1 MATPIP
7 ELIGSP
13 LPAIS
18 VILPVLN
25 EESHLEGAVLSVLS
39 QDYRGPLEIIL
50 ALGPS
55 RDRTNEIAT
64 KLASHDNRV
73 KLLDSPTGKTAAG
86 LNLALAASKSPVV
99 VRVDGHAQIP
109 NNYISLIVEIL
120 NKTGAVNVGGVMAA
134 VGTTAFERAVAGAMR
149 SPLGVGASRFH
160 TGGEAGEV
168 DTVYLGAFRREA
180 LVAIGGFDGDDNAAN
195 VKYLY
200 YTSDGG
206 KTWGNPSN
214 RLDPTGVLSTS
225 QEITLKMFS
234 DFNNNIVVIGD
245 RGGFIRYSPN
255 NGHNWYEI
263 IPAGGLS
270 NIQSAYYKDD
280 VLIIG
285 TIGGIIYTGT
295 IQPPDYLFIGGTQYT
310 DISGSIITDSAFCS
324 ETNQLFF
331 IGGNSIYSY
340 TVNESL
346 LTYNGPP
353 VNTSISGASYKKI
366 KFNLIIRFI
375 KKYKPIVLVLNAIN
389 AMITVKIGVKL
400 FNIPQNPLLSPVP
413 A

>member
-55 RDRTNEIAT
+55 RDLTNEIAT
-64 KLASHDNRV
+64 KLASQDNRV
-73 KLLDSPTGKTAAG
+73 KLIDSPTGKTAAG
-86 LNLALAASKSPVV
+86 LNIALAASKSPVV

-109 NNYISLIVEIL
+109 KNYISLIVEIL

-180 LVAIGGFDGDDNAAN
+180 LVAIGGFDERFTRAQDWELNFRLRENGGVIYFDPRLHVTYRPRSSVSALAKQYFEYGRWRRVVSRRHSGTINYR
-195 VKYLY
+195 YLAPPFALLGF
-200 YTSDGG
+200 SASLVLGI
-206 KTWGNPSN
+206 
-214 RLDPTGVLSTS
+214 VLSSIFFIPALVYLLFVVLASLKISTS
-225 QEITLKMFS
+225 ICEYLLLLL
-234 DFNNNIVVIGD
+234 VIPTMHFAWGA
-245 RGGFIRYSPN
+245 GFISSPKT
-255 NGHNWYEI
+255 
-263 IPAGGLS
+263 L
-270 NIQSAYYKDD
+270 
-280 VLIIG
+280 
-285 TIGGIIYTGT
+285 
-295 IQPPDYLFIGGTQYT
+295 
-310 DISGSIITDSAFCS
+310 
-324 ETNQLFF
+324 
-331 IGGNSIYSY
+331 
-340 TVNESL
+340 
-346 LTYNGPP
+346 
-353 VNTSISGASYKKI
+353 
-366 KFNLIIRFI
+366 
-375 KKYKPIVLVLNAIN
+375 
-389 AMITVKIGVKL
+389 
-400 FNIPQNPLLSPVP
+400 VP
-413 A
+413 ASQ

>member
-1 MATPIP
+1 MATPTH

-39 QDYRGPLEIIL
+39 QDYRGPFEIIL

-55 RDRTNEIAT
+55 RDRTNEIAA
-64 KLASHDNRV
+64 KLASQDDRV

-109 NNYISLIVEIL
+109 KNYISLIVEIL

-180 LVAIGGFDGDDNAAN
+180 LVAIGGFDERFTRAQDWELNFRLRENGGVIYFDPRLHVTYRPRSSIGALAKQYFEYGRWRRVVSRRHSGTINYR
-195 VKYLY
+195 YLAPPFALIGFSASLILGIALSSIFFIPALVY
-200 YTSDGG
+200 
-206 KTWGNPSN
+206 
-214 RLDPTGVLSTS
+214 LLFVVLASLKISTS
-225 QEITLKMFS
+225 MSEYFLLLL
-234 DFNNNIVVIGD
+234 VIPTMHFAWGA
-245 RGGFIRYSPN
+245 GFISSPKT
-255 NGHNWYEI
+255 
-263 IPAGGLS
+263 L
-270 NIQSAYYKDD
+270 
-280 VLIIG
+280 
-285 TIGGIIYTGT
+285 
-295 IQPPDYLFIGGTQYT
+295 
-310 DISGSIITDSAFCS
+310 
-324 ETNQLFF
+324 
-331 IGGNSIYSY
+331 
-340 TVNESL
+340 
-346 LTYNGPP
+346 
-353 VNTSISGASYKKI
+353 
-366 KFNLIIRFI
+366 
-375 KKYKPIVLVLNAIN
+375 
-389 AMITVKIGVKL
+389 
-400 FNIPQNPLLSPVP
+400 VP
-413 A
+413 ASQ

>member
-55 RDRTNEIAT
+55 RDRTNEVAT

-73 KLLDSPTGKTAAG
+73 KLIDSPTGKTAAG

-109 NNYISLIVEIL
+109 KNYISLIVEIL

-180 LVAIGGFDGDDNAAN
+180 LVAIGGFDERFTRAQDWELNFRLRENGGVIYFDPRLHVTYRPRSSVGALAKQYFEYGRWRRVVSRRHSGTINYR
-195 VKYLY
+195 YLAPPFALLGF
-200 YTSDGG
+200 SASLVLGI
-206 KTWGNPSN
+206 
-214 RLDPTGVLSTS
+214 VLSSIFFIPALVYLLFVVLASLKISTS
-225 QEITLKMFS
+225 IGEYLLLLL
-234 DFNNNIVVIGD
+234 VIPTMHFAWGA
-245 RGGFIRYSPN
+245 GFISSPKT
-255 NGHNWYEI
+255 
-263 IPAGGLS
+263 L
-270 NIQSAYYKDD
+270 
-280 VLIIG
+280 
-285 TIGGIIYTGT
+285 
-295 IQPPDYLFIGGTQYT
+295 
-310 DISGSIITDSAFCS
+310 
-324 ETNQLFF
+324 
-331 IGGNSIYSY
+331 
-340 TVNESL
+340 
-346 LTYNGPP
+346 
-353 VNTSISGASYKKI
+353 
-366 KFNLIIRFI
+366 
-375 KKYKPIVLVLNAIN
+375 
-389 AMITVKIGVKL
+389 
-400 FNIPQNPLLSPVP
+400 VP
-413 A
+413 ASQ

>member
-86 LNLALAASKSPVV
+86 LNLALAASTSPVI

-109 NNYISLIVEIL
+109 KDYISLIVEIL

-180 LVAIGGFDGDDNAAN
+180 LVAIGGFDERFTRAQDWELNFRLRENGGVIYFDPRLHVTYRPRSSVGALAKQYFEYGRLRLVVSRRHSGTINYRYLAPPFALLGFNASLVLGIALSSIFFFPAL
-195 VKYLY
+195 VYL
-200 YTSDGG
+200 
-206 KTWGNPSN
+206 
-214 RLDPTGVLSTS
+214 LFVVLASLKISTS
-225 QEITLKMFS
+225 IREYLLLLL
-234 DFNNNIVVIGD
+234 VIPTMHFAWGA
-245 RGGFIRYSPN
+245 GFISSPKT
-255 NGHNWYEI
+255 
-263 IPAGGLS
+263 L
-270 NIQSAYYKDD
+270 
-280 VLIIG
+280 
-285 TIGGIIYTGT
+285 
-295 IQPPDYLFIGGTQYT
+295 
-310 DISGSIITDSAFCS
+310 
-324 ETNQLFF
+324 
-331 IGGNSIYSY
+331 
-340 TVNESL
+340 
-346 LTYNGPP
+346 
-353 VNTSISGASYKKI
+353 
-366 KFNLIIRFI
+366 
-375 KKYKPIVLVLNAIN
+375 
-389 AMITVKIGVKL
+389 
-400 FNIPQNPLLSPVP
+400 VP
-413 A
+413 ASQ